1 MKFEDPLRLALTD
14 ADMTKE
20 EIDKIVIVGGSTR
33 APWIKK
39 WLKEYFETDVLYE
52 TINADEGVAYG
63 ATMMAGLLEGQVLQ
77 NEEEE
82 IFNPQDQPG
91 ASANCIPETPSLN
104 VVVSDVSPQTL
115 GIAAYVYLG

>member
-82 IFNPQDQPG
+82 IFNPQD
-91 ASANCIPETPSLN
+91 
-104 VVVSDVSPQTL
+104 
-115 GIAAYVYLG
+115 